1 MCESGT
7 CKRPASWAGVS
18 VLEER
23 ELEKTEE
30 DARELGNE
38 GKMKAT
44 INI

>member
-1 MCESGT
+1 VL
-7 CKRPASWAGVS
+7 WVGVS

-23 ELEKTEE
+23 ELAKTEE

-38 GKMKAT
+38 DKMTAT